1 MDTETT
7 SEERE
12 FHFDAGTLVG
22 DLRDAML
29 AELKGVAD
37 GNPWNER
44 PEAQQR
50 AVVDR
55 IHSAARGMVD
65 KTVLLISDNG
75 FKSLMGELV
84 QVRVKDGYQAQVNI
98 ARGSDFRHE
107 LMDRQG
113 KEVVLVLAEANEYR
127 GTRGAVPITPPAPL
141 LDYAKEAAKVAQ
153 QAEEGVVWWSA
164 ATPELTYPDVDEV
177 LNVAGVM
184 HLQPHE
190 IGRTGWLAPRWAVLL
205 PAVGGNEVQYF
216 DSEDDAA
223 AFCAEAVM
231 VVEAEPAPVEEA
243 PAASAEPVPEPADDG
258 FVPDLHGTVLEA
270 LPKELARFTPH
281 MVTDGP
287 AIFYCWK
294 INDGTVRCHEDS
306 EVAATIAARMKAE
319 SGAQDDDEWDT
330 AEDRER
336 KRLAAGA
343 VARNRTR
350 KGAGGAAS

>member
-29 AELKGVAD
+29 AELKDVAD

-84 QVRVKDGYQAQVNI
+84 QVAVKDGYKAVVEI
-98 ARGSDFRHE
+98 PRGAEFRHD

-164 ATPELTYPDVDEV
+164 ASPELTYLDVDEV
-177 LNVAGVM
+177 LNVAGIM

-205 PAVGGNEVQYF
+205 PAVGGAEVQYF

-223 AFCAEAVM
+223 AFCAEAAI
-231 VVEAEPAPVEEA
+231 VVEASPAPVEEA
-243 PAASAEPVPEPADDG
+243 PVPVPDVQETRDDG
-258 FVPDLHGTVLEA
+258 FVPDLPGTVLEA

-281 MVTDGP
+281 MVTDGA

-294 INDGTVRCHEDS
+294 LTDGTVRCHEDS
-306 EVAATIAARMKAE
+306 EIAATIAARMKAE
-319 SGAQDDDEWDT
+319 SGAQDDDDWDT

-350 KGAGGAAS
+350 RGAGEAAS